1 MEGQRYYVRA
11 RLAMVVAAVLGLV
24 GVVLLASGADRPV
37 GGHPALDGQMLLFH
51 ALAVFA
57 MTANGHLWGW
67 RQSAPLALMLAGSA
81 VMAIEGLAWLA
92 THSAALSALNPI
104 GLAVLGAGWLV
115 LAVGIAVKPAPK
127 NG

>member
-11 RLAMVVAAVLGLV
+11 RLAMAAAAVLGLIGV
-24 GVVLLASGADRPV
+24 GLLASVANKPV
-37 GGHPALDGQMLLFH
+37 GGHPALDGQMLLVH

-67 RQSAPLALMLAGSA
+67 RQSAPLALMLAGSVLLA
-81 VMAIEGLAWLA
+81 VEGLAWLA
-92 THSAALSALNPI
+92 TQSAALGWLNPV
-104 GLAVLGAGWLV
+104 GLAVLALGWLV

-127 NG
+127 A